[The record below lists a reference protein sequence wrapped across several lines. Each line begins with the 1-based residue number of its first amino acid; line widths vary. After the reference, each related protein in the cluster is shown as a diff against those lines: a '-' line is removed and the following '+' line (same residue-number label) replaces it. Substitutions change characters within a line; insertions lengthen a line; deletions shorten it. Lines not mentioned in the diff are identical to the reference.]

1 MARKPPPKRSLLIL
15 ARTITAIVSI
25 ALAEGMLALLGYPP
39 WRAQQIS
46 SADVKSEYQPDPEL
60 GWINRPGQYDMAA
73 SGSAP
78 FRYTNWT
85 QGRRATSE
93 NPAAADDPRPH
104 LIVVGDSY
112 AYGYGLGD
120 ADTFAWRVQQNH
132 PELQV
137 SNYGTP
143 GYGTYQSYI
152 AMDRALDCK
161 PPNPSVLYL
170 LNGFHESR
178 NVADPSWIR
187 VVRHP
192 DNGVFFRYAVLSNGA
207 LEGRSS
213 SGDAIWSL
221 SHKLRTVAMAEE
233 YYEMAEAWTRVH
245 NQRAVTQAILTRME
259 HSTQLSGA
267 KFTVILFDL
276 EPKDRQ
282 VYRQFLTARGIAF
295 IDCDHPELKDKT
307 YRQADGHPNA
317 KLNQLLARWV
327 DPDATVATA
336 AIAP

>member
-1 MARKPPPKRSLLIL
+1 MARKPPPKRSVLIL

-25 ALAEGMLALLGYPP
+25 ALAEGMLAFLGYPS
-39 WRAQQIS
+39 WRTQQIS
-46 SADVKSEYQPDPEL
+46 SADSKSEYQPDPEL
-60 GWINRPGQYDMAA
+60 GWINREGQYDMAA
-73 SGSAP
+73 SDRAP

-93 NPAAADDPRPH
+93 IPSAPVDPRPR

-112 AYGYGLGD
+112 VYGYGLGD
-120 ADTFAWRVQQNH
+120 RDTFAWRVQQNH

-152 AMDRALDCK
+152 AMDRALDNK
-161 PPNPSVLYL
+161 PPNATVLYL

-187 VVRHP
+187 VVHHP
-192 DNGVFFRYAVLSNGA
+192 DNGVFFPYAVLSNGA
-207 LEGRSS
+207 LQDRRS
-213 SGDAIWSL
+213 SGDAIWGL

-245 NQRAVTQAILTRME
+245 KQRAVTQAILTRME
-259 HSTQLSGA
+259 HAAQLSSA

-282 VYRQFLTARGIAF
+282 AYRQFLASRSIAF
-295 IDCDHPELKDKT
+295 IDCDHPELNDKS
-307 YRQADGHPNA
+307 YRQPDGHPNA
-317 KLNQLLARWV
+317 KLNELLARWI
-327 DPDATVATA
+327 DPESTVATL
-336 AIAP
+336 P